1 MKTTAY
7 KVCYCKKFRH
17 NLPTHFG
24 LHCYKCTY
32 DNTADTFKG
41 IGRYLTLLLT
51 STTHVNVFT
60 CWMSIKQRIF
70 EVLQTSHIQFKLGF
84 FLFCYMQYITGL
96 IFIYSAS
103 YFIKLH
109 QTCRLLHITTE
120 YTIWI
125 AVNLVRNT
133 YVPYFFFLEKKTC
146 YNINLLIFYD
156 TTILYYSNI

>member
-7 KVCYCKKFRH
+7 KVGYCKKFRH
-17 NLPTHFG
+17 NLPTHFR

-60 CWMSIKQRIF
+60 FWMSIKQRIF

-133 YVPYFFFLEKKTC
+133 YVPYFFFEKKTC